1 MRKKLQEWRKC
12 DIFAGKN
19 GVNIN
24 SHLNKMLPETLYII
38 GNGFDLYH
46 GAQSSYWAFRQYL
59 LRCAPEVVM
68 AFDLYWGPGTL
79 LNSFEHPQH
88 IEQCLLCNPKNYHHS
103 NWTVDHL
110 WADFER
116 YLAELNREKVMTLA
130 DWYLPKIDE
139 DDERF
144 SYAE

>member
-38 GNGFDLYH
+38 GNGFDQYH
-46 GAQSSYWAFRQYL
+46 GAQSSYRAFRQYL

-88 IEQCLLCNPKNYHHS
+88 IEQCLLCNPNNYHHS

-116 YLAELNREKVMTLA
+116 YLAELNR
-130 DWYLPKIDE
+130 
-139 DDERF
+139 
-144 SYAE
+144 